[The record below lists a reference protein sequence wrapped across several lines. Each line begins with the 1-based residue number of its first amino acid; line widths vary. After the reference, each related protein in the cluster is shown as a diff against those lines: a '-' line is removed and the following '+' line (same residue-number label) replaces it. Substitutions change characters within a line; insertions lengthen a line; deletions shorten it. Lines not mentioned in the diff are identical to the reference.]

1 MKIVYNN
8 KFIYTYV
15 FFEKSSLADL
25 YGFTYMDHIM
35 YAYFTQRIKHVKVK
49 SIYIYIYDSP
59 RYSPHLVFADLRW

>member
-8 KFIYTYV
+8 IFIYTYV

-25 YGFTYMDHIM
+25 YGFMYMDHIM

-49 SIYIYIYDSP
+49 SVYIYIYMTVLDT
-59 RYSPHLVFADLRW
+59 HHTLFLLI